1 MTAALWH
8 PVAEPAQWRFAL
20 CLQCFPVASVCW
32 WLWVTKPERSPFQ
45 FDPLCCAP
53 KDGWWA
59 GALGWG
65 MRLVSFVQPTAPFST
80 KHWMVQLAKH
90 KEDRSSHFL
99 GNSAFFWLSRVTHS
113 DSCNVEA

>member
-1 MTAALWH
+1 MTAALCTLWLNLPSGDLLSACSVSLW
-8 PVAEPAQWRFAL
+8 PVFAGG
-20 CLQCFPVASVCW
+20 SGS
-32 WLWVTKPERSPFQ
+32 KPGRSPFQ

-53 KDGWWA
+53 KGGWWA